1 MFFSLLDIYIFSFIH
16 QFFHFFEWPRSHRII
31 YCFLS
36 GKVCTKSI
44 SRALTEWANQSL
56 FLSKASDY
64 FNNDGTLN
72 FLSYLTRNIGYK
84 VSFHNKL
91 VVPFGYGNKRSLSVF
106 PFKCVYSHFGFP
118 WESVLSYSIIVA
130 MVRKDGYI
138 VFFCHDYL
146 WISEWNKQLRSVLKL
161 RIMFMVGKLP
171 LLAFNT
177 DTVISV
183 KM

>member
-1 MFFSLLDIYIFSFIH
+1 MFFSLLDIYIFFLLLTN
-16 QFFHFFEWPRSHRII
+16 FFHFFEWPRSQWII
-31 YCFLS
+31 YYFLS

-138 VFFCHDYL
+138 FFFAMIIY
-146 WISEWNKQLRSVLKL
+146 E
-161 RIMFMVGKLP
+161 
-171 LLAFNT
+171 
-177 DTVISV
+177 
-183 KM
+183 

>member
-1 MFFSLLDIYIFSFIH
+1 MLKPELNNFATQFSENFRSVFEDFSVDFSFIYLVFH
-16 QFFHFFEWPRSHRII
+16 SFIFLSFFLSSLEGLWSFIA
-31 YCFLS
+31 FLS

-118 WESVLSYSIIVA
+118 WESVSSLWLIVA
-130 MVRKDGYI
+130 MVKKDGYI
-138 VFFCHDYL
+138 IFLPY
-146 WISEWNKQLRSVLKL
+146 L
-161 RIMFMVGKLP
+161 RINK
-171 LLAFNT
+171 
-177 DTVISV
+177 
-183 KM
+183 